1 MENGGKLKTENNVFY
16 EAYGDGNFDI
26 QPKRQVRGVN
36 LSSFRNDQ
44 LSVFSNKVFGID
56 DIAVIHTDTEMAQR
70 YLKK

>member
-1 MENGGKLKTENNVFY
+1 MENGGKLKTENNVGY

-36 LSSFRNDQ
+36 LSSFRNNQ
-44 LSVFSNKVFGID
+44 SSVFSNKVFEID
-56 DIAVIHTDTEMAQR
+56 DIAVIHTDTEMTLR